1 MKFTNYTNNKISTID
16 NLIKGELQ
24 KLNNKKNES
33 KLIDKETSYL
43 LDQSINLRDSFY
55 DGNLI
60 NINF

>member
-1 MKFTNYTNNKISTID
+1 MIFTNDTNNKISTID

-24 KLNNKKNES
+24 TLNNKKNES

>member
-1 MKFTNYTNNKISTID
+1 LKFTNDTNNKISTID

>member
-1 MKFTNYTNNKISTID
+1 MKFTNDTHKKISTID

-24 KLNNKKNES
+24 TLNNKKNES

-60 NINF
+60 NLNF

>member
-1 MKFTNYTNNKISTID
+1 LKFTNDTHKKISTID

-24 KLNNKKNES
+24 TLNNKKNES

-60 NINF
+60 NLNF

>member
-1 MKFTNYTNNKISTID
+1 MKFTNDTNNKISTID

>member
-1 MKFTNYTNNKISTID
+1 MKFTNDTHKKISTID

-24 KLNNKKNES
+24 RLNNKKNES

-60 NINF
+60 NLNF

>member
-1 MKFTNYTNNKISTID
+1 MKFTNDTNNKISTID

-60 NINF
+60 NKNF